1 MIDKISLII
10 VLSLVCGETT
20 YSQVA
25 KTLHQTFT
33 IESAEKINVDLDK
46 AQNIFLKD
54 TKGSR
59 ILVETKVRLSLPNQS
74 LLDFVVNNGRYNLIK
89 SIDKTTRELT
99 LSSNK
104 QNNVIV
110 VKGQTCQEYLTYTI
124 YMPGNVHVS
133 DNR

>member
-10 VLSLVCGETT
+10 VLSLVCVEVTF
-20 YSQVA
+20 SQVA

-74 LLDFVVNNGRYNLIK
+74 LLDFVV
-89 SIDKTTRELT
+89 KTAATILSNPLT
-99 LSSNK
+99 K
-104 QNNVIV
+104 QL
-110 VKGQTCQEYLTYTI
+110 G
-124 YMPGNVHVS
+124 S
-133 DNR
+133 